1 MFNSGELSSVRMV
14 AVAFAVL
21 IALAAPAA
29 HAQAEV
35 SVPTLQ
41 PTLRLEDVPLP
52 PDVPGPCAEFGCYN
66 GSILD
71 GDTVAASGDAT
82 HQVYVFT
89 RAADGK
95 LTFQALLSN
104 PELVTP
110 DDYDFEFGV
119 QLALSGDVLMA
130 SGTFQGVS
138 KVYVFRRHGATWSY
152 QQTLQAGAFMGI
164 AGSTG
169 SLLISH
175 RTAFVGTGVDV
186 RVFEPNARGVFRQTA
201 VLKPPVPVE
210 SEFGSRLS
218 FDGLTALVGAPHTL
232 TDGVGAAYAFD
243 RFFGFWIFVQKFT
256 PASGAA
262 DSSFASGVAIDH
274 GLIAIGDP
282 WAPGLTPSRF
292 GIVQTYARR
301 GWQWRPADTLTN
313 PIPVDDGEY
322 RTFGDAVDLQGSRLL
337 ATSSVKY
344 PYAAPRPMNYL
355 FELRGTPHIIAALN
369 ASGARSVYLSGHT
382 ALIDQQSI
390 RVGTYPALFDLP
402 N

>member
-1 MFNSGELSSVRMV
+1 MFNSGEWSSVRILALALAM
-14 AVAFAVL
+14 L
-21 IALAAPAA
+21 TTLAAPAA
-29 HAQAEV
+29 HAQVEL
-35 SVPTLQ
+35 SVPTLE

-52 PDVPGPCAEFGCYN
+52 TDAQGPCAEFGCYD
-66 GSILD
+66 GSVLD
-71 GDTVAASGDAT
+71 GDTVAARGDAT
-82 HQVYVFT
+82 HQVYVFA

-95 LTFQALLSN
+95 LAFQAVFGN

-110 DDYDFEFGV
+110 DDYDFEFGL
-119 QLALSGDVLMA
+119 QLALSGDVLLA
-130 SGTFQGVS
+130 SGSFQGVS

-152 QQTLQAGAFMGI
+152 QQALQAGAFMGI

-169 SLLISH
+169 SLLLSH
-175 RTAFVGTGVDV
+175 RAAFVGTGADV

-210 SEFGSRLS
+210 NEEFGSRLS
-218 FDGLTALVGAPHTL
+218 FDGLTLVVGAPRTF

-256 PASGAA
+256 PANGVA
-262 DSSFASGVAIDH
+262 DPSFASGVAIDR

-282 WAPGLTPSRF
+282 QAPGLIPSRS
-292 GIVQTYARR
+292 GIVQTYVRR
-301 GWQWRPADTLTN
+301 GWQWRPAYTVTN
-313 PIPVDDGEY
+313 PIPEDGEY
-322 RTFGDAVDLQGSRLL
+322 RSFGDAVDLQGSRLL
-337 ATSSVKY
+337 ATGSVRY

-355 FELRGTPHIIAALN
+355 FELRGTPHAIAALN

-382 ALIDQQSI
+382 ALVDQQSI